1 MIHTLLRSFFVI
13 FLCSIS
19 HLPKQIQ
26 ISSLIK
32 VIEICARNL
41 SIITVPPLI
50 TYGKNHYSQIFVKLF
65 FIHQVFL
72 LKKFFKVT
80 YFCLCK
86 IVAMLETLA
95 HMYQA
100 ADTFIIGDV
109 STIKYISIF
118 KARCNFDVSI
128 IFGKFIPPLHSNQQ
142 EFGFIFRNDFIF
154 SPSSNIVA
162 SCNKQKNI
170 YYLLLFRLNIYLLY
184 FIQRFRVCQ
193 QSFVQAAFQAF

>member
-1 MIHTLLRSFFVI
+1 MIRTLLSSFFVI
-13 FLCSIS
+13 FLMFYFT
-19 HLPKQIQ
+19 
-26 ISSLIK
+26 SSETNIDILSYQGHWNLCEKFEYHHSSTIDYLRK
-32 VIEICARNL
+32 KSLLTNICKA
-41 SIITVPPLI
+41 
-50 TYGKNHYSQIFVKLF
+50 F

-162 SCNKQKNI
+162 SCNK
-170 YYLLLFRLNIYLLY
+170 
-184 FIQRFRVCQ
+184 
-193 QSFVQAAFQAF
+193 